1 MTVHQY
7 TIGKYLY
14 KRLEQLGL
22 EHIFGVPGDYI
33 FSLLHLALESNIQ
46 YIGTCNELNAGY
58 AADAYARFKGI
69 GAVLVT
75 YAVGGLNA
83 VNAIA
88 GAFAEKVPV
97 VIISGGPELSAYEKQ
112 PQQHHTLG
120 DYSIPLEIYKKITIA
135 STCLLDPATAT
146 IAIDKLLATCM
157 QYKQPVYLEIP
168 CDVVD
173 YPCQPPDDS
182 LFYDS
187 LPNNTHE
194 DMQAAIVA
202 TLELLNQASQ
212 PVIIVGNEVQRYEL
226 QPLMEE
232 LILNSSL
239 PFSTFITDKTTLP
252 EQHCQFIG
260 PCGPGIDM
268 ENHAREFI
276 EHSDCILCFGS
287 IMVSHLKT
295 FMSQLNVD
303 KLVWAFDHKVGINGK
318 IYNVNLYSFV
328 EALNKHFKHSPKKK
342 ALDFRKPMSKSA
354 TATTT
359 REFHYQP
366 KQKIT
371 NDKLFAKIAT
381 LLKKDDILI
390 VDSGSSLFTARKIF
404 MPDNTIFLSQS
415 YYASLG
421 YSLPAALGAALANPR
436 RRIIVVIGDGAFQF
450 TCQEL
455 STLIKH
461 GLAPIIF
468 LINND
473 GYTIER
479 ALYKDAIYNDI
490 QPWEY
495 HKFSLVFGGNEGYK
509 AKTEEELE
517 AAIEWSKSNSGVSLI
532 EIHLD
537 KLDFCKDLATM
548 LEP

>member
-1 MTVHQY
+1 
-7 TIGKYLY
+7 
-14 KRLEQLGL
+14 
-22 EHIFGVPGDYI
+22 
-33 FSLLHLALESNIQ
+33 
-46 YIGTCNELNAGY
+46 
-58 AADAYARFKGI
+58 
-69 GAVLVT
+69 
-75 YAVGGLNA
+75 
-83 VNAIA
+83 
-88 GAFAEKVPV
+88 
-97 VIISGGPELSAYEKQ
+97 
-112 PQQHHTLG
+112 
-120 DYSIPLEIYKKITIA
+120 
-135 STCLLDPATAT
+135 
-146 IAIDKLLATCM
+146 
-157 QYKQPVYLEIP
+157 
-168 CDVVD
+168 
-173 YPCQPPDDS
+173 
-182 LFYDS
+182 
-187 LPNNTHE
+187 
-194 DMQAAIVA
+194 
-202 TLELLNQASQ
+202 
-212 PVIIVGNEVQRYEL
+212 
-226 QPLMEE
+226 
-232 LILNSSL
+232 
-239 PFSTFITDKTTLP
+239 
-252 EQHCQFIG
+252 
-260 PCGPGIDM
+260 
-268 ENHAREFI
+268 
-276 EHSDCILCFGS
+276 
-287 IMVSHLKT
+287 
-295 FMSQLNVD
+295 
-303 KLVWAFDHKVGINGK
+303 
-318 IYNVNLYSFV
+318 
-328 EALNKHFKHSPKKK
+328 
-342 ALDFRKPMSKSA
+342 
-354 TATTT
+354 
-359 REFHYQP
+359 
-366 KQKIT
+366 
-371 NDKLFAKIAT
+371 LFAKIAT